1 MSQKRSRTTAF
12 SSSNDPPPHAPYAL
26 YGTPLTSTSAYVPE
40 WKQEVLDDRG
50 RKRLHG
56 AFTGGFSAGYYNT
69 VGSKEGWTPSTFVS
83 SRDKGKDGGK
93 DGGKAVGGGQRVEDY
108 MDEEDLAERES
119 TQTLEVE
126 GGFAGLGGGSV
137 GKDATGGGMFG
148 DLFRPTGEERMG
160 VRLLQR
166 MGWRAGQGIGPK
178 VRRKA
183 QGDDGKGEEH
193 LFAPENIKIVILDRK
208 TDRKGLGFA
217 GEGAL
222 GEQGGEDEDDERDAR
237 ILSQGSRARVLV
249 NKPGKLTKKSSL
261 GVGVLNDTGSDDE
274 DPYAIG
280 PTIKYNRIIGGD
292 KKKKAG
298 LTTTNTTQTVTKPG
312 SLSKK
317 LIQSRPTT
325 TTTTRKCHD
334 ARPALSGFV
343 LSLAPLSISDSNPYP
358 PPAVPEGWVSSKQPS
373 STTDT
378 SNPPTSNMPSTAD
391 AARASTLNPISRAA
405 LLGEEALKG
414 KSVFDFLS
422 PATRS
427 KLSTASG
434 IPNLPA
440 AGNESAP
447 PGFVSNPADRQR
459 TLWDLVPP
467 LSRETAVAAL
477 HRANTTGWMPYAEDE
492 GKRGRYRYFLE
503 LRAGE
508 ESALP
513 ERPPG
518 MGLEAWRGEMRE
530 FAQAAEVFRPV
541 SGLLGGRF
549 MSSSSTPRLASDAVG
564 SDAPEGAGKGGGGK
578 AGEKVGGKELD
589 PAEQAAKLGLFGSL
603 TRKREGWAPT
613 RLLCKRFNVRVP
625 AGVDPGEGAG
635 GEGGGAGAGAGG
647 GSGGVRGKELELVG
661 KASLE
666 RMMRE
671 ANWGGRPAAAGG
683 FVGGGVEGGFVG
695 GGVEGG
701 FVAGGVEGG
710 SGEAGEVRVGEVE
723 VEREKVGEVVDAE
736 ADEALEGRKAGEA
749 VFRAIFGDSED
760 EDEE

>member
-12 SSSNDPPPHAPYAL
+12 SSSDNAPPPHAPYAL
-26 YGTPLTSTSAYVPE
+26 YGTPLTSNSAYVPE

-69 VGSKEGWTPSTFVS
+69 VGSKEGWTPSTFIS
-83 SRDKGKDGGK
+83 SRDKGKDGRK
-93 DGGKAVGGGQRVEDY
+93 DGGKVVGGGQRVEDF
-108 MDEEDLAERES
+108 MDAEDLAERES

-137 GKDATGGGMFG
+137 GKDAPGGMFG

-178 VRRKA
+178 IRRKA
-183 QGDDGKGEEH
+183 QGDAKGDDH
-193 LFAPENIKIVILDRK
+193 FFAPENVEIMILDRK

-222 GEQGGEDEDDERDAR
+222 AGGGEDEDDERDAR
-237 ILSQGSRARVLV
+237 ILSQSSRSRILV
-249 NKPGKLTKKSSL
+249 NKPGPGKLTKKSSL
-261 GVGVLNDTGSDDE
+261 GVGVLNDTGSDDD

-280 PTIKYNRIIGGD
+280 PLIRYNRIIGGD
-292 KKKKAG
+292 KKKKA
-298 LTTTNTTQTVTKPG
+298 VTKP
-312 SLSKK
+312 SKK
-317 LIQSRPTT
+317 LTQRP

-334 ARPALSGFV
+334 LRPPLSGFV

-358 PPAVPEGWVSSKQPS
+358 PPSVPEDWVSSKQPS

-378 SNPPTSNMPSTAD
+378 SNPPISNMPSTAD
-391 AARASTLNPISRAA
+391 AARASTLNPTSRAL
-405 LLGEEALKG
+405 LLGEETLKG

-422 PATRS
+422 PAARS

-440 AGNESAP
+440 AGSEGAP
-447 PGFVSNPADRQR
+447 AGFVSNPTDRQR

-477 HRANTTGWMPYAEDE
+477 HRANTTGWMPYSEDE

-508 ESALP
+508 VSNLP
-513 ERPPG
+513 ERAAG

-530 FAQAAEVFRPV
+530 FAQAAEVFKPI
-541 SGLLGGRF
+541 SGLMATRF
-549 MSSSSTPRLASDAVG
+549 TSSTAAPRLASDAPG
-564 SDAPEGAGKGGGGK
+564 DAGKGGGGK
-578 AGEKVGGKELD
+578 DGEKVGGKAVE
-589 PAEQAAKLGLFGSL
+589 PAEQAARLGLFGPL
-603 TRKREGWAPT
+603 TRGRVGWAPT
-613 RLLCKRFNVRVP
+613 RLLCKRFNVRPP

-635 GEGGGAGAGAGG
+635 GEEGRGGGGGGGG
-647 GSGGVRGKELELVG
+647 GSGGGVSGKSKELELVG

-671 ANWGGRPAAAGG
+671 ANWGGKPTGSGEG
-683 FVGGGVEGGFVG
+683 FVGGRVEGRFAAG
-695 GGVEGG
+695 GTEGG
-701 FVAGGVEGG
+701 SEEGG
-710 SGEAGEVRVGEVE
+710 SGEAGEV
-723 VEREKVGEVVDAE
+723 KVGEVKVEREQAAIVNAE
-736 ADEALEGRKAGEA
+736 ANEALEGRKAGEA
-749 VFRAIFGDSED
+749 VFRAIFGESDGEED
-760 EDEE
+760 E